1 MKHLKKFELFETIST
16 IPGETTI
23 ENYVSQVL
31 PGMST
36 RDKEKF
42 CDYWNQNRSEY
53 KLHYFKFAVP
63 ILGAAVGEKE
73 IAVNTD
79 IKNLPE
85 HMRLFLPLH
94 ESFHLDQ
101 NAESDEFSKGYF
113 QSVVDNNLPLFIKS
127 YKRYESEANDYA
139 IQVLRQLDIFT
150 TELDERRIRSNEG
163 MVSHIFDMMKKDIK
177 KTGAKTIFELIK
189 TQII

>member
-1 MKHLKKFELFETIST
+1 MIIDT
-16 IPGETTI
+16 
-23 ENYVSQVL
+23 
-31 PGMST
+31 
-36 RDKEKF
+36 
-42 CDYWNQNRSEY
+42 
-53 KLHYFKFAVP
+53 
-63 ILGAAVGEKE
+63 
-73 IAVNTD
+73 
-79 IKNLPE
+79 
-85 HMRLFLPLH
+85 
-94 ESFHLDQ
+94 
-101 NAESDEFSKGYF
+101 ESDEFSKGYF

-163 MVSHIFDMMKKDIK
+163 MASHIFDMMKKDIK